1 MVAMPR
7 VIWTEQSRALSMVL
21 CMLENMS
28 WFMGSAVLSL
38 PKNMSM
44 AWLSSSNFNSKVA
57 RSVRM
62 LLGGVSEVLG

>member
-1 MVAMPR
+1 MVF
-7 VIWTEQSRALSMVL
+7 

-57 RSVRM
+57 RSVMM
-62 LLGGVSEVLG
+62 LLGGASEVLG